1 MVMFCERDA
10 GGVHCTWRMLLN
22 PPSYSQVK
30 LMAEEVAAKRKI
42 GEELKKTEKEVY
54 FLCDRNVQVY
64 AYFTDRVGTFLPTH
78 L

>member
-1 MVMFCERDA
+1 
-10 GGVHCTWRMLLN
+10 
-22 PPSYSQVK
+22 
-30 LMAEEVAAKRKI
+30 MAEEVAAKRKI

-54 FLCDRNVQVY
+54 FLCDHNVQVY